1 VTVVVDLF
9 SRLIVGWSM
18 RSMATA
24 ESVIDAL
31 WLFGDDAPQKK
42 VLVHSDQG
50 AQYTSKDWQTFLRD
64 NNLEASM
71 SRRGNCHDNAVA
83 ENFFSVLKKKEYAI
97 EPTKQEVM
105 FVQRFLIISNAFIIQ
120 SDTMDQIMDY
130 RHCNMRGDI
139 LRS

>member
-1 VTVVVDLF
+1 MTVVVDLF

>member
-1 VTVVVDLF
+1 MTVVVDLF

-105 FVQRFLIISNAFIIQ
+105 FVQRF
-120 SDTMDQIMDY
+120 
-130 RHCNMRGDI
+130 
-139 LRS
+139 

>member
-1 VTVVVDLF
+1 MLY
-9 SRLIVGWSM
+9 S
-18 RSMATA
+18 
-24 ESVIDAL
+24 

-83 ENFFSVLKKKEYAI
+83 ENFFSVLKKRKS
-97 EPTKQEVM
+97 TQ
-105 FVQRFLIISNAFIIQ
+105 SNLQ
-120 SDTMDQIMDY
+120 
-130 RHCNMRGDI
+130 NKK
-139 LRS
+139 